1 VTTLKATTHG
11 GTGESA
17 GPLSTSSADR
27 DLESSGSAVRRVV
40 HANDETASRGQS
52 DLPETRVQ
60 SGWTSGPA
68 DDEIGWG
75 DLSRSRR
82 VAYVVVFAG
91 LALNVLGFA
100 LVHLH
105 HTTTAPANAL
115 SSSASKTTRTTTS
128 TASRSTT
135 TTSLPLALK
144 PNAETA
150 ATALVQAWATGNRLA
165 ALTVATPA
173 AASALFSNPYSSG
186 QAIDRGCST
195 SFSPIIC
202 TFGPPGGASPTDPI
216 YQISVTQAPG
226 GWYVSS
232 IKTEN

>member
-1 VTTLKATTHG
+1 MTHG
-11 GTGESA
+11 GADETA
-17 GPLSTSSADR
+17 GPTSTSSADPVR
-27 DLESSGSAVRRVV
+27 DVSGSAVPQVV
-40 HANDETASRGQS
+40 STSDETANQARP
-52 DLPETRVQ
+52 DFHDTRVRG
-60 SGWTSGPA
+60 GWTSRPA
-68 DDEIGWG
+68 REEINWG

-82 VAYVVVFAG
+82 VAYVVVFAS
-91 LALNVLGFA
+91 LVLSVLGFA

-105 HTTTAPANAL
+105 HTTTGPANAL
-115 SSSASKTTRTTTS
+115 SSSAPKTTRTTTS
-128 TASRSTT
+128 TAQRSTT
-135 TTSLPLALK
+135 TTPLPLALK
-144 PNAETA
+144 PNAEAA
-150 ATALVQAWATGNRLA
+150 ATALVQSWATGNRLA

-186 QAIDRGCST
+186 EAIDRGCST